1 MTTQTAGR
9 GSELTAIDWNV
20 LDALKVLQKPGKPD
34 VREKLINSY
43 LSSSPSL
50 LERAK
55 TAVTEA
61 DGPALMRA
69 AHSIK
74 SSSVAI
80 GAIFFGKTCFELEL
94 LGRLNNLDDSHAV
107 LERAER
113 EFNAVC
119 TALCGALKQMS

>member
-1 MTTQTAGR
+1 MTAHPKQTAGR

-34 VREKLINSY
+34 VRGKLIDSY

-61 DGPALMRA
+61 DGPRTDACSPFYKIKQRSNWCHIFWKNLLRA
-69 AHSIK
+69 
-74 SSSVAI
+74 
-80 GAIFFGKTCFELEL
+80 
-94 LGRLNNLDDSHAV
+94 
-107 LERAER
+107 
-113 EFNAVC
+113 
-119 TALCGALKQMS
+119 

>member
-34 VREKLINSY
+34 VRGKLIDSY

-50 LERAK
+50 FERAK

-61 DGPALMRA
+61 DGPSLMSA

-74 SSSVAI
+74 SSSIAI
-80 GAIFFGKTCFELEL
+80 GAISFGKTCFELEQ
-94 LGRLNNLDDSHAV
+94 LGRSNNLDNSAAI

-113 EFNAVC
+113 EFDSVC
-119 TALCGALKQMS
+119 AALLSVLEQMR